1 MNKDDTLIMLKA
13 KVAEALE
20 KKGSSLLA
28 FEELLEKSADGIFG
42 AIGDGFKGL
51 VGGAADL
58 GSQALKGVGGAVV
71 QNLPEFAVGGA
82 LLGGTTLGGLHYA
95 AGKHLD
101 DQDKGLKEKREVVE
115 RYKQLTDRIKSDYG
129 L

>member
-1 MNKDDTLIMLKA
+1 MNKDDTLVMLKA

-20 KKGSSLLA
+20 KKGSSLL
-28 FEELLEKSADGIFG
+28 ELETTLEKLGTFGWLEDG
-42 AIGDGFKGL
+42 AKGL
-51 VGGAADL
+51 IGGAADL

>member
-28 FEELLEKSADGIFG
+28 FEELLEKTALLDSIGEGI
-42 AIGDGFKGL
+42 KGL
-51 VGGAADL
+51 VGGLADL
-58 GSQALKGVGGAVV
+58 GGSAVRGTGSAIA
-71 QNLPEFAVGGA
+71 QNLPEFAVGA
-82 LLGGTTLGGLHYA
+82 TLLGGTTLGGMHYA

-101 DQDKGLKEKREVVE
+101 DQDKALKEKQEVAQ